1 MKSGHIVIAVD
12 RRERADRILDA
23 AAELLLRV
31 GYKRVTVEDVA
42 ERAGVGKGTVYLH
55 WANREELFMAV
66 FQRELAATADDL
78 AAGIRADPAELLLHR
93 LTRANFLAVCRRPLL
108 TALTVA
114 DPEVLGKLARDRE
127 RTGHQLAL
135 DDYLGLL
142 ARHRLVRSDL
152 AVGEIVYAWHAT
164 LEGFFLA
171 QSRAGTAGQAN
182 ASRVVANQVTT
193 QRNADLLAAT
203 VRSAFEPDPL
213 PEVDLAGL
221 APRAIELLTTIAGI
235 HRAQLRGAYEHG
247 ADEHGTY
254 E

>member
-1 MKSGHIVIAVD
+1 MAVD
-12 RRERADRILDA
+12 RGERADRILDA

-42 ERAGVGKGTVYLH
+42 ERAGIGKGTVYLH
-55 WANREELFMAV
+55 WANREELFMAA
-66 FQRELAATADDL
+66 FQRELAAAADEL
-78 AAGIRADPAELLLHR
+78 ADGIRADPVELLLHR
-93 LTRANFLAVCRRPLL
+93 LTRANFLAVCGRPLL

-114 DPEVLGKLARDRE
+114 DPEVLGKLGGARE

-152 AVGEIVYAWHAT
+152 AIAEIAYAWHAT

-171 QSRAGTAGQAN
+171 QSRAGSADQA
-182 ASRVVANQVTT
+182 AANRITV
-193 QRNADLLAAT
+193 QRSADLLAAT
-203 VRSAFEPDPL
+203 VRSAFEPEPL

-235 HRAQLRGAYEHG
+235 HRAQLRGAYERG
-247 ADEHGTY
+247 AY